1 MLTSDEGAAGV
12 PPARPAESPC
22 VPDLVVKH
30 LPLVRA
36 LAGKLYR
43 MRWDNS
49 VHFDDYCQMGAIGL
63 IEAAQRYDPSR
74 GAQFGTFA
82 SWRITGAILNGL
94 ENASEVHQQRA
105 ARRRLQGERIES
117 LRVPIAGGSTADDT
131 VAAALARISELA
143 IGLAVGFMLEGSG
156 MYVHGDEATTCDG
169 YCNLATKQLRQR
181 LGHAVL
187 ALPLQERTVIQS
199 HYFQQRPFVDIAER
213 LGLTKGRISQIH
225 RHAVDHLRSTLREE
239 MIGFDV

>member
-1 MLTSDEGAAGV
+1 LSADEGVAGM
-12 PPARPAESPC
+12 PLAQPAGPLCST
-22 VPDLVVKH
+22 DLVVKH
-30 LPLVRA
+30 LPLVRM

-49 VHFDDYCQMGAIGL
+49 IHFDDYCQMGAIGL
-63 IEAAQRYDPSR
+63 IEAAHRYDPSR

-94 ENASEVHQQRA
+94 ESASEVHQQRA

-117 LRVPIAGGSTADDT
+117 LHLPMAGGPAADDT
-131 VAAALARISELA
+131 VAGALARVSAVA

-156 MYVHGDEATTCDG
+156 MYAEGAETTNRDG
-169 YCNLATKQLRQR
+169 YANLATKQLLQR
-181 LGHAVL
+181 LRHTVE
-187 ALPLQERTVIQS
+187 ALPPQERAVIQG
-199 HYFQQRPFVDIAER
+199 HYFQQRPFIELAEQ

-225 RHAVDHLRSTLREE
+225 RQAVDLLRSTLREE

>member
-1 MLTSDEGAAGV
+1 MPLV
-12 PPARPAESPC
+12 QPASPAC
-22 VPDLVVKH
+22 VPELVVKH
-30 LPLVRA
+30 LPLVRT

-63 IEAAQRYDPSR
+63 IEAAQRYDPTR

-105 ARRRLQGERIES
+105 ARRRLRGERIES
-117 LRVPIAGGSTADDT
+117 LRMSTDGGPAADDT
-131 VAAALARISELA
+131 VAGALARISKLA

-156 MYVHGDEATTCDG
+156 LYSNGEETTARDG

-181 LGHAVL
+181 LGHAVE
-187 ALPLQERTVIQS
+187 ALPLQERTVIQG
-199 HYFQQRPFVDIAER
+199 HYFQQRPFIEIAEQ

-225 RHAVDHLRSTLREE
+225 RHAVEHLRSTLREE